1 MTMQIFL
8 KLDGVEGESADAH
21 HKGEIELLGWTWGA
35 GGLPADDGDSVAK
48 DGAPYARLVLRKH
61 VDLASPVLMQ
71 WGAEARHIPSGV
83 LTTRRATGGE
93 FLVVRMTDVR
103 VISIAAVVAADD
115 NQAMESLTLGFGKIE
130 IEYRPALPN
139 GSLGESRAFHW
150 DFAANASF

>member
-21 HKGEIELLGWTWGA
+21 HRGEIELLGWTWGA
-35 GGLPADDGDSVAK
+35 SAPTDGGEGVAK
-48 DGAPYARLVLRKH
+48 DGLPYARLVLKKH

-71 WGAEARHIPSGV
+71 WGAEARHIPSGL

-103 VISIAAVVAADD
+103 VISIAAMVVADD
-115 NQAMESLTLGFGKIE
+115 NQAMETLTLGFGKIE

-139 GSLGESRAFHW
+139 GSLGEFRAFHW
-150 DFAANASF
+150 DFVANASF